1 MACPDPQFQ
10 ADFFNNV
17 AAVAIVLV
25 FAKVVA
31 HRKHKEPGVLRASMH
46 GLAVLAAVAAA
57 GIALWVTHTRVDGGG
72 WHWLAGGTLVIAG
85 LVFLGEILL
94 DDVCSVLKR
103 KGCSLK
109 SQQHARA
116 KPN

>member
-1 MACPDPQFQ
+1 MDCPDPQFQ

-31 HRKHKEPGVLRASMH
+31 HRKHDEPSVPRALLH

-57 GIALWVTHTRVDGGG
+57 GLALWVTHTRVDSCL
-72 WHWLAGGTLVIAG
+72 WHWLAGGALVVAG
-85 LVFLGEILL
+85 LVFFGEILL
-94 DDVCSVLKR
+94 DDVYPALKR
-103 KGCSLK
+103 KRCSPK
-109 SQQHARA
+109 PQQDPTPE
-116 KPN
+116 PN